1 MYAWVNA
8 DTNSFKTYVILIKQ
22 VTFCMTVLWNIS
34 YYDEVFKDR
43 DLFHTKGKYMYVYV
57 SNYGQVS
64 HYKLIFTVCL
74 TTV

>member
-8 DTNSFKTYVILIKQ
+8 DTNSSGTYVILIKQ

-43 DLFHTKGKYMYVYV
+43 DLFHAKGKYMHVNEL
-57 SNYGQVS
+57 NYEFLRFV
-64 HYKLIFTVCL
+64 
-74 TTV
+74 